1 MDACIES
8 VFPRWSTSLL
18 SRARTTTGP
27 SPSRP
32 PVAIHEPVPRFV
44 HISIDSF
51 FASVEQ
57 RRNPKLQGRPVVV
70 GRRTVLSCS
79 HEAVLS
85 GVKPNMTLEIA
96 LRVCPAALVIKGN
109 FPLYAQYAERVQSV
123 LARYNTSVESG
134 ACGDFYLDFAGRH
147 QPLVEF
153 RGSLLRL
160 QMKVVKETG
169 LSVSVGAGST
179 RAIAAIASRREGPR
193 GLRLVVPGT
202 ERLFLERL
210 PVDLLPGVNAARA
223 SQLAGCE
230 VTTIGTL
237 ARVPRAVL

>member
-1 MDACIES
+1 
-8 VFPRWSTSLL
+8 
-18 SRARTTTGP
+18 
-27 SPSRP
+27 
-32 PVAIHEPVPRFV
+32 
-44 HISIDSF
+44 
-51 FASVEQ
+51 
-57 RRNPKLQGRPVVV
+57 
-70 GRRTVLSCS
+70 
-79 HEAVLS
+79 
-85 GVKPNMTLEIA
+85 
-96 LRVCPAALVIKGN
+96 
-109 FPLYAQYAERVQSV
+109 
-123 LARYNTSVESG
+123 

-237 ARVPRAVL
+237 ARVPRAVLEHGFGKHTGSDLWHRARGRDTSLILRDRRSALISRQMTIEGGTLDLEQL